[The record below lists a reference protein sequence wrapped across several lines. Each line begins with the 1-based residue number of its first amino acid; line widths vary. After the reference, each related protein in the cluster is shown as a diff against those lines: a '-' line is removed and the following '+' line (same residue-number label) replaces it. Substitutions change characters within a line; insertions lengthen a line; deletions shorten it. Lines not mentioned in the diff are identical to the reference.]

1 MDFDDLLLNLNRLLE
16 DNPHI
21 RESIADRFMHVLVD
35 EFQDTNRLQADLIDL
50 LSSVHGNLV
59 VVGTAWNWDKG
70 GRYAAMRLYHPVG
83 ELLDVREYR
92 YQGGET
98 LATDLSVGLDVHIY
112 LGAFTPD
119 GLMLVV
125 ESSW

>member
-1 MDFDDLLLNLNRLLE
+1 VR
-16 DNPHI
+16 
-21 RESIADRFMHVLVD
+21 
-35 EFQDTNRLQADLIDL
+35 ADLD
-50 LSSVHGNLV
+50 GNLV

-70 GRYAAMRLYHPVG
+70 GRYAAMRLYDPLG
-83 ELLDVREYR
+83 GLLDVREYR

-98 LATDLSVGLDVHIY
+98 LCTDLSIGPDGHTY

-125 ESSW
+125 ESTW